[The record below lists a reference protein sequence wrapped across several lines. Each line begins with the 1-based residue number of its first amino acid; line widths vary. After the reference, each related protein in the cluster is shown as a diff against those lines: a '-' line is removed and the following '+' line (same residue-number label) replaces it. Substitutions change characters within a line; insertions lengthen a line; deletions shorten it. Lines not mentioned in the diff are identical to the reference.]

1 MEMSVTVSLQVVM
14 QIRQNEYTKNNTCC
28 FITKTYFEKR
38 LITLKKYTFK
48 NSYNAKVNTFV

>member
-1 MEMSVTVSLQVVM
+1 MSVTVSLQVVM

>member
-1 MEMSVTVSLQVVM
+1 MSVTVIWEIVV
-14 QIRQNEYTKNNTCC
+14 QIRQNVYTKNNTCC

>member
-1 MEMSVTVSLQVVM
+1 MEMSVTVIWEIVV
-14 QIRQNEYTKNNTCC
+14 QIRQNVYTKNNTCC
-28 FITKTYFEKR
+28 FITKTYFEKI

>member
-1 MEMSVTVSLQVVM
+1 MEMSVTVIWEIVV
-14 QIRQNEYTKNNTCC
+14 QIRQNVYTKNNTCC

-38 LITLKKYTFK
+38 LIPLKKYTFK